1 MHKVN
6 MEVIKRNGNM
16 ESMSFDK
23 ITKRISNMIEGRMGD
38 GIIISPLRGHGNYKI
53 DPIMVAKDVI
63 NGVYNGISTAQI
75 DDLSADVCA
84 SMIHKNPDYNHLAAR
99 IRISNLQKQTEK
111 DILTVTTRLHN
122 LFDEKYIRF
131 VEANH
136 SHLNHMLRFERDFL
150 FDYFGFRTL
159 ERSYLFNIKHDS
171 KITIVE
177 RPQHMWMR
185 VAIQIHGVKSFHSD
199 YAHIPISS
207 VLESIKETYDLLSTM
222 HFTHATPTLFNS
234 GSKRQQMSSCFLTNI
249 EDDIASIFKT
259 ISNVAY
265 ISKFAGGIGLSITP
279 IRAKGSLIRTT
290 NGLSEGIVPMC
301 KVIEATARYI
311 NQGGKRLGSVA
322 VYLEPWHSDV
332 FDFVELRKNTGDEN
346 LRARDL
352 FLALW
357 VPDEFMRRVERDD
370 DWYLMCPDKQPGLVD
385 SYGEDFDRLYNRYIS
400 EGKYMRKVR
409 ARDLWNHILEAQIE
423 TGMPYISYK
432 DHVNRKNN
440 QENLGTIRNSN
451 LCVAPWTRV
460 LTDRGYVQIKEIEG
474 VPTRVWNGWDWSMVT
489 PTRTGTSVQLV
500 SVELNNGQILN
511 TTPEH
516 KFYISKSAMDEEI
529 EVMAKD
535 LVPGQRLSTCLYP
548 TVKSSNE
555 MEINKVIQ
563 CVAYNSGK
571 SSPDFPPVNAP
582 LTYKVRWL
590 EGAIVNPAQYE
601 FNNAH
606 GRSDRIIIGSNMYD
620 SALNIR
626 LMLTTMGCN
635 PEIQHTPGNPDY
647 KYRVIIDINDIYTL
661 KCEGFECPVHIEE
674 DIRLS
679 TYQIEVKRVFEGPI
693 SDTYCFTEPLRH
705 RAIFEGIY
713 TGQCNEIVE
722 YSSPQET
729 AVCNLASLCLP
740 KFLNE
745 SNQVD
750 YEKLGNVVRTVIKNL
765 NTIIDLN
772 YYPIPET
779 ARSNANHRP
788 VGLGIQGLADVYIR
802 MKVPFESDEANEIN
816 RRIMETIYYNALH
829 ESCNLSKT
837 YGSYASFSGSPASEG
852 KLQFDL
858 WKECGHSVTESPE
871 MKPKWDHLK
880 SEIKKHGLRN
890 SLLVALMPTASTSQ
904 ICGNTESFEPITSNI
919 YVRKTLAG
927 EFIVVNEHLVRDLM
941 SLNMWNKE
949 MYNTILYLNG
959 SVQAITEIPSHI
971 RELYK
976 TAFEIKQSAILKQAA
991 IRGPYVDQ
999 TQSMNLFMGIPDFS
1013 KLTSM
1018 HFYGWKLGLKTG
1030 MYYLR
1035 TQPAVD
1041 PIKFG
1046 LDPMTV
1052 KTLNARF
1059 KGMPT
1064 SPTHREVIE
1073 EEPPAKVCMRRKK
1086 GEPIPEGCDVC
1097 SA

>member
-1 MHKVN
+1 
-6 MEVIKRNGNM
+6 MEVIKRNGNR

-23 ITKRISNMIEGRMGD
+23 ITKRIFNMIEGNMGD
-38 GIIISPLRGHGNYKI
+38 GIKISPLHGRGTYKI
-53 DPIMVAKDVI
+53 DPILVAKEVI
-63 NGVYNGISTAQI
+63 NGIYNGITTAQI

-84 SMIHKNPDYNHLAAR
+84 SMIHKNPDFNHLAAR
-99 IRISNLQKQTEK
+99 IRISNLQKQTEP
-111 DILTVTTRLHN
+111 DIFGAVIRLAPQLNPDYVAFVTKYHRELNEMLH
-122 LFDEKYIRF
+122 F
-131 VEANH
+131 
-136 SHLNHMLRFERDFL
+136 SRDFM

-159 ERSYLFNIKHDS
+159 ERSYLLNIKSDG
-171 KITIVE
+171 KQVIVE

-185 VAIQIHGVKSFHSD
+185 VAVQIHGMKTFHPL
-199 YAHIPISS
+199 YMEEPIQK
-207 VLESIKETYDLLSTM
+207 VLKDIEETYNLLSTM
-222 HFTHATPTLFNS
+222 KFTHATPTLFNS

-249 EDDIASIFKT
+249 EDDIESIFKT
-259 ISNVAY
+259 ISNIAY

-301 KVIEATARYI
+301 KVIESTARYI

-322 VYLEPWHSDV
+322 VYLEPWHADV

-346 LRARDL
+346 LRCRDL

-357 VPDEFMRRVERDD
+357 IPDEFMRRVERDD

-385 SYGEDFDRLYNRYIS
+385 SYGSDFDKLYNQYIS

-440 QENLGTIRNSN
+440 QSNLGTIRNSN
-451 LCVAPWTRV
+451 LCVAGYTRV
-460 LTDRGYVQIKEIEG
+460 LTDKGYIRIEDIEG
-474 VPTRVWNGWDWSMVT
+474 VPTNVWNGWDWSTVI
-489 PTRTGTSVQLV
+489 PRRTGHAVKTVE
-500 SVELNNGQILN
+500 VELKNGQKLH

-516 KFYISKSAMDEEI
+516 KFYTSRSFMDEEI
-529 EVMAKD
+529 EVSAAD
-535 LVPGQRLSTCLYP
+535 LKHGDRLASCLYP
-548 TVKSSNE
+548 TIRSQHEDRVTVI
-555 MEINKVIQ
+555 MELT
-563 CVAYNSGK
+563 ATNSGK
-571 SSPDFPPVNAP
+571 INPDSAPYNSP
-582 LTYKVRWL
+582 LLYKVRWL
-590 EGAIVNPAQYE
+590 EGAIENPRNYE
-601 FNNAH
+601 LNLE
-606 GRSDRIIIGSNMYD
+606 GRTDRIVMCSNNYD
-620 SALNIR
+620 SILNTR

-635 PEIQHTPGNPDY
+635 PEIVHTPEDTSLY
-647 KYRVIIDINDIYTL
+647 KLYIYVNDIYTL
-661 KCEGFECPVHIEE
+661 KCIGFTPRIPTDDAVRI
-674 DIRLS
+674 S
-679 TYQIEVKRVFEGPI
+679 TYQLEVKEVRWGPI
-693 SDTYCFTEPLRH
+693 VDTFCFTEPLRH
-705 RAIFEGIY
+705 RAVFEGVY

-722 YSSPQET
+722 YSSPKET
-729 AVCNLASLCLP
+729 AVCNLASICLP
-740 KFLNE
+740 RFVNSHDRTFDFDELAR
-745 SNQVD
+745 
-750 YEKLGNVVRTVIKNL
+750 VVRVVVKNL

-779 ARSNANHRP
+779 ERSNQSHRP
-788 VGLGIQGLADVYIR
+788 VGLGIQGLADVYIKMR
-802 MKVPFESDEANEIN
+802 LPFESEEANNLN
-816 RRIMETIYYNALH
+816 RQIMETIYYNALY
-829 ESCNLSKT
+829 ESCDLSIK
-837 YGSYASFSGSPASEG
+837 YGPYSSFEGSPASNG
-852 KLQFDL
+852 ILQWHMWGAEPTDER
-858 WKECGHSVTESPE
+858 WT
-871 MKPKWDHLK
+871 HLVDK
-880 SEIKKHGLRN
+880 IRTHGLRN

-927 EFIVVNEHLVRDLM
+927 EFIVVNEHLVKDLM
-941 SLNMWNKE
+941 ELGMWNKD

-959 SVQAITEIPSHI
+959 SIQAINEIPHSI

-976 TAFEIKQSAILKQAA
+976 TAFEIKQSSILKQAA
-991 IRGPYVDQ
+991 TRGPFVDQ
-999 TQSMNLFMGIPDFS
+999 TQSMNLFMATPDFG

-1018 HFYGWKLGLKTG
+1018 HFYGWKNGLKTG

-1046 LDPMTV
+1046 LDPGTV
-1052 KTLNARF
+1052 KALNARF

-1064 SPTHREVIE
+1064 SPIHRKEEE
-1073 EEPPAKVCMRRKK
+1073 EEPVKVCVRRKK

>member
-1 MHKVN
+1 
-6 MEVIKRNGNM
+6 MEVIKRNGHK

-38 GIIISPLRGHGNYKI
+38 GITIAPLRGLGDYKI
-53 DPIMVAKDVI
+53 DPIVVAKEVI
-63 NGVYNGISTAQI
+63 NGVYSGITTAQI

-99 IRISNLQKQTEK
+99 IRISNLQKQTDT

-122 LFDEKYIRF
+122 LLDEKYVRF

-136 SHLNHMLRFERDFL
+136 SQINHMLHFDRDFL

-159 ERSYLFNIKHDS
+159 ERSYLLNIKQDS
-171 KITIVE
+171 NTTIVE

-199 YAHIPISS
+199 YAHIPIDSI
-207 VLESIKETYDLLSTM
+207 LQSIKETYDLISTM

-234 GSKRQQMSSCFLTNI
+234 GTKRQQMSSCFLTNI

-259 ISNVAY
+259 ISNIAY
-265 ISKFAGGIGLSITP
+265 ISKYAGGIGLSITP

-301 KVIEATARYI
+301 KVIESTARYI

-322 VYLEPWHSDV
+322 VYLEPWHADV

-346 LRARDL
+346 LRTRDL

-385 SYGEDFDRLYNRYIS
+385 SYGEDFDRLYNKYIE

-432 DHVNRKNN
+432 DHVNKKNN
-440 QENLGTIRNSN
+440 QSNLGTIRNSN

-460 LTDRGYVQIKEIEG
+460 LTDRGYIQIKEIEG
-474 VPTRVWNGWDWSMVT
+474 VSTNVWNGWDWSTVT
-489 PTRTGTSVQLV
+489 PMRTGTCVQLL
-500 SVELNNGQILN
+500 SVELTNGQILH

-548 TVKSSNE
+548 AIRSSNE
-555 MEINKVIQ
+555 MEMNKVIQ
-563 CVAYNSGK
+563 CIAKNAGK
-571 SSPDFPPVNAP
+571 TNPNFPPVNAP
-582 LTYKVRWL
+582 LSYKLKWL
-590 EGAIVNPAQYE
+590 EGAIENPDIYE
-601 FNNAH
+601 LNNSI
-606 GRSDRIIIGSNMYD
+606 GRNDRISLATNIFE
-620 SALNIR
+620 SALNMR

-635 PEIQHTPGNPDY
+635 PEIVHTIEEPFAY
-647 KYRVIIDINDIYTL
+647 KVHIDINDIYTL
-661 KCEGFECPVHIEE
+661 KCEGFQCPVYIGE

-679 TYQIEVKRVFEGPI
+679 TYQLEVRRVFKGPI

-705 RAIFEGIY
+705 RAVFEGVY

-722 YSSPQET
+722 YSSPEET
-729 AVCNLASLCLP
+729 AVCNLASICLP
-740 KFLNE
+740 KFINE
-745 SNQVD
+745 NREFD
-750 YEKLGNVVRTVIKNL
+750 YEKLGRVVRTVIRNL

-779 ARSNANHRP
+779 SRSNANHRP
-788 VGLGIQGLADVYIR
+788 VGLGIQGLADVYIKLR
-802 MKVPFESDEANEIN
+802 VPFESPSANEIN
-816 RRIMETIYYNALH
+816 RKIMETIYYNALK
-829 ESCNLSKT
+829 ESYKLAKT
-837 YGSYASFSGSPASEG
+837 YGPYSSFMGSPASEG
-852 KLQFDL
+852 ILQFDM
-858 WKECGHSVTESPE
+858 WKECGHPVMESPE
-871 MKPKWDHLK
+871 MIPKWETLK
-880 SEIKKHGLRN
+880 SKVRSHGLRN

-941 SLNMWNKE
+941 RLNMWNKD

-959 SVQAITEIPSHI
+959 SIQAITEIPGDI

-976 TAFEIKQSAILKQAA
+976 TAFEIKQSSILSQAST
-991 IRGPYVDQ
+991 RGPYVDQ
-999 TQSMNLFMGIPDFS
+999 TQSMNLFMATPDFG

-1018 HFYGWKLGLKTG
+1018 HFYGWKNGLKTG

-1046 LDPMTV
+1046 LDPGTV
-1052 KTLNARF
+1052 KALNARF

-1064 SPTHREVIE
+1064 SPIHRKEEE
-1073 EEPPAKVCMRRKK
+1073 EEPVKVCVRRKK

>member
-1 MHKVN
+1 
-6 MEVIKRNGNM
+6 MEVIKRNGAK

-38 GIIISPLRGHGNYKI
+38 GITISPLKGHGEYKI
-53 DPIMVAKDVI
+53 DPIVVAKEVI
-63 NGVYNGISTAQI
+63 NGVYSGISTAQI

-99 IRISNLQKQTEK
+99 IRISNLQKQTDS
-111 DILTVTTRLHN
+111 DILTVTTRVHN
-122 LFDEKYIRF
+122 LLDEKYIRF

-136 SHLNHMLRFERDFL
+136 SQINQMLHFDRDFL

-171 KITIVE
+171 TITIVE

-185 VAIQIHGVKSFHSD
+185 VAVQIHGVKSFHPD

-259 ISNVAY
+259 ISNIAY
-265 ISKFAGGIGLSITP
+265 ISKYAGGIGLSITP

-322 VYLEPWHSDV
+322 VYLEPWHADV

-346 LRARDL
+346 LRTRDL

-357 VPDEFMRRVERDD
+357 IPDEFMRRVERDD

-385 SYGEDFDRLYNRYIS
+385 SYGEDFDLLYNKYIS
-400 EGKYMRKVR
+400 EGKYMKKVR
-409 ARDLWNHILEAQIE
+409 ARELWNHILEAQIE

-440 QENLGTIRNSN
+440 QSNLGTIRNSN

-460 LTDRGYVQIKEIEG
+460 LTDRGYIQIKEIEG
-474 VPTRVWNGWDWSMVT
+474 VSTRVWNGWDWSTVT
-489 PTRTGTSVQLV
+489 PRKTGTCVQLLR
-500 SVELNNGQILN
+500 VELNNGQILD

-516 KFYISKSAMDEEI
+516 KFYVSKSAMDEEI

-548 TVKSSNE
+548 VVKSSND

-563 CVAYNSGK
+563 CVAKNSGK
-571 SSPDFPPVNAP
+571 SSPDFPPINAP
-582 LTYKVRWL
+582 LSYKLKWL
-590 EGAIVNPAQYE
+590 EGAIENPKIYE
-601 FNNAH
+601 LNNSI
-606 GRSDRIIIGSNMYD
+606 GRNDRITLGTNIFE
-620 SALNIR
+620 SALNMR

-635 PEIQHTPGNPDY
+635 PEIVHHIEDPVY
-647 KYRVIIDINDIYTL
+647 KYKVHIDINDIYTL
-661 KCEGFECPVHIEE
+661 KCEGFNCPLYIGE

-679 TYQIEVKRVFEGPI
+679 TYQLEVKRVYEGVI

-705 RAIFEGIY
+705 RAIFEGVY

-740 KFLNE
+740 KFVNTDG
-745 SNQVD
+745 QFD
-750 YEKLGNVVRTVIKNL
+750 YKKLKRVVRTVIRNL
-765 NTIIDLN
+765 NTVIDLN

-779 ARSNANHRP
+779 DRSNMRHRP
-788 VGLGIQGLADVYIR
+788 VGLGIQGLADVYIKMR
-802 MKVPFESDEANEIN
+802 MPFESEEANELN
-816 RRIMETIYYNALH
+816 RRIMETIYYSALK
-829 ESCNLSKT
+829 ESCHLAKT
-837 YGSYASFSGSPASEG
+837 YGPYSSFMGSPASQER
-852 KLQFDL
+852 LQFDL
-858 WKECGHSVTESPE
+858 WKECGHRVVESPD
-871 MKPKWDHLK
+871 MQLKWSYLK
-880 SEIKKHGLRN
+880 ANIRNHGLRN

-941 SLNMWNKE
+941 KLNMWNKE

-959 SVQAITEIPSHI
+959 SIQAISEIPTHI

-976 TAFEIKQSAILKQAA
+976 TAFEIKQSSILSQAVS
-991 IRGPYVDQ
+991 RGPYVDQ
-999 TQSMNLFMGIPDFS
+999 TQSMNLFMGTPDFG

-1018 HFYGWKLGLKTG
+1018 HFYGWKHGLKTG

-1046 LDPMTV
+1046 LDPGTV
-1052 KTLNARF
+1052 KALNARF
-1059 KGMPT
+1059 KGIPT
-1064 SPTHREVIE
+1064 SPIHRKEE
-1073 EEPPAKVCMRRKK
+1073 EEPVKVCVRRKK